1 MKQTLIVGAGAL
13 GAMYAERLEA
23 AGLPVAFL
31 ADGPRAERLRTAG
44 VVVNGRRLRI
54 PVETVADRKVAG
66 HIEADRTVAGH
77 TGAGRPARRPPD
89 YVLVALKH
97 HHLPAALPA
106 VAEVVGEET
115 IVFSVMNGI
124 DSEAQLAEALGDSR
138 HAGRVVHAMVA
149 GMDAVREGLEV
160 HYTRLGKVWIGER
173 TNDPHHP
180 TARVQRLAQHLEQA
194 GIAWEVPADMEYMI
208 WNKFM
213 LNVGINQW
221 SAVLKAPYGVF
232 HRQETARSLVRTTMQ
247 EVMAV
252 AGAVGVELT
261 EADVERWFEI
271 IGTLSPEGET
281 SMLQDVYAG
290 RKTEVEMFAGR
301 VVELGHRWN
310 VPTPLNTALLRAI
323 QVIEAEGLRQRG

>member
-1 MKQTLIVGAGAL
+1 MEQTLIVGAGAL

-23 AGLPVAFL
+23 AGMPVAFL
-31 ADGPRAERLRTAG
+31 ADDPRAERLRTTG
-44 VVVNGRRLRI
+44 VIVNGRRLRI

-66 HIEADRTVAGH
+66 RMGSGLFQAGRTGSD
-77 TGAGRPARRPPD
+77 RPARRPPD

-106 VAEVVGEET
+106 VAAVVGKDT
-115 IVFSVMNGI
+115 TVFSVMNGI

-138 HAGRVVHAMVA
+138 DTGRVVHAMVA
-149 GMDAVREGLEV
+149 GMDAVREGGEV
-160 HYTRLGKVWIGER
+160 RYTRLGKVWIGER

-180 TARVQRLAQHLEQA
+180 TARVQRLAEHLQQA
-194 GIAWEVPADMEYMI
+194 GIPWEVPADMEHMI

-232 HRQETARSLVRTTMQ
+232 HRQETARSLVRDTMH

-252 AGAVGVELT
+252 AGAMGVELS
-261 EADVERWFEI
+261 EADGERWFEI

-301 VVELGHRWN
+301 VIELGHRWN